1 MDVAHISVLR
11 RKIEEV
17 RNKKPAQPQEVV
29 VASISVLRQ
38 KFAEAA
44 GRHENRQSQPAQ
56 PDVESEEEEE
66 EEEDFPQD
74 EVEEDSDPSLKV
86 RKILKLEGVWSIKG
100 I

>member
-44 GRHENRQSQPAQ
+44 GRHENRLSQPAQ
-56 PDVESEEEEE
+56 PDVEPEEEEEEE

-74 EVEEDSDPSLKV
+74 EAEEDSDRSLKV
-86 RKILKLEGVWSIKG
+86 RKILKLG
-100 I
+100 II